1 MTNRGI
7 LYSSVSLEMH
17 QKIGEERIVVWRLM
31 VFSHMFDSDK
41 QWLKFSRK
49 KLTLV
54 RIVLTSETRI
64 FFNLV

>member
-1 MTNRGI
+1 MTNLVI

-31 VFSHMFDSDK
+31 VFSHTFDSDK
-41 QWLKFSRK
+41 WWLKFSRK
-49 KLTLV
+49 KLTLA
-54 RIVLTSETRI
+54 RIVLTSETKI